1 MRKVV
6 TGLLISLDGV
16 VEAPN
21 QWQFDN
27 FDEGVMA
34 AMGSQISGIDT
45 SLLGR
50 VTYQEWQ
57 AYWPSSK
64 DEPFASFINNTSK
77 YVVSTTLGEV
87 SWGQFDSPTL
97 IKEDIPAEI
106 TKLKQQAGGDIGVVG
121 SPTLVRSLLQNDLL
135 DELMLLV
142 NPVIVGKGKRLFNDN
157 SELKRMKLMDSITTQ
172 TGVVI
177 LTYQPR
183 HS

>member
-1 MRKVV
+1 MRKIV
-6 TGLLISLDGV
+6 TGLFISLDGV
-16 VEAPN
+16 VESPN

-50 VTYQEWQ
+50 VTYQEWEP
-57 AYWPSSK
+57 YWPSSK
-64 DEPFASFINNTSK
+64 DEPFASFINNTPK
-77 YVVSTTLGEV
+77 YVVSTTLDEV

-106 TKLKQQAGGDIGVVG
+106 TKLKQQAGGDIGIAG

-135 DELMLLV
+135 DELVLLV
-142 NPVIVGKGKRLFNDN
+142 HPVVVGKGKRLFEDG
-157 SELKRMKLMDSITTQ
+157 SELKRLELVNSKTTP